1 MQPLVVVP
9 ATTPIGGAASTGKD
23 GRLATVAIS

>member
-1 MQPLVVVP
+1 MQPLVEVLV
-9 ATTPIGGAASTGKD
+9 TTQIGGAASTGKD